1 MPENYVVS
9 ALLASTIAAATPD
22 GVPAASP
29 VTVTG
34 CDQYTTT
41 FPPMDRGP
49 SAQVRYK
56 ILEISF
62 VNRSPITA
70 RHVRFVVGGA
80 ADAQIV
86 DAFGKFSTGIPIIRD
101 FEPSND
107 DNVSGPRNC
116 AIELVEFSDGSSWR
130 AP

>member
-1 MPENYVVS
+1 MPENCVVS
-9 ALLASTIAAATPD
+9 ALLASTIAAAMPD

-34 CDQYTTT
+34 CDQYSMII
-41 FPPMDRGP
+41 FLMDRGP
-49 SAQVRYK
+49 NTQVRYK
-56 ILEISF
+56 NLEISF

-70 RHVRFVVGGA
+70 RHVRFAVGGR
-80 ADAQIV
+80 ADAEIV

-107 DNVSGPRNC
+107 DNVSGPGNC
-116 AIELVEFSDGSSWR
+116 AIQLVEFSDGSSWR

>member
-9 ALLASTIAAATPD
+9 ALLASTIAATTPD
-22 GVPAASP
+22 GVPAASS

-34 CDQYTTT
+34 CDQHTTII
-41 FPPMDRGP
+41 PPMDRGP

-70 RHVRFVVGGA
+70 RHVRFAVG

-86 DAFGKFSTGIPIIRD
+86 DAFGRFSTGIPIIRD
-101 FEPSND
+101 FEPTND
-107 DNVSGPRNC
+107 DDVSGPGNC